1 MTGSVV
7 ASFAGNT
14 WLLPVFCHCQ
24 TPIEARR
31 FWPASFGSVGQSLLV
46 NLMPLPLARLPSG
59 RSSLS
64 AISRSSAGSK
74 VLAYGT
80 TTVNSAQV
88 AEKAEDAWPAG
99 GRFILSS

>member
-64 AISRSSAGSK
+64 AISRSSAGS
-74 VLAYGT
+74 
-80 TTVNSAQV
+80 
-88 AEKAEDAWPAG
+88 
-99 GRFILSS
+99 